1 MGELNGRTLRDITT
15 QPLAQTDSVV
25 PGPVPNLT
33 RNHADATT
41 EPSVKRWRSPK
52 VSPMRAQPEDG
63 DWIGGPQSLLWST
76 TRLSFTFSR
85 SARSVV
91 VN

>member
-33 RNHADATT
+33 QNHADATT

-63 DWIGGPQSLLWST
+63 DWIGGPQRFAL
-76 TRLSFTFSR
+76 
-85 SARSVV
+85 
-91 VN
+91 VNDPAFLHLQPLGKVRRG